1 MKMNK
6 GQKILKS
13 AKKIIPGGNQLLSK
27 RSEMFAPNVWPTYF
41 SKAKGCEIWDL
52 ENRKYYDFAGMGVTA
67 CLLGYADNF
76 VNKKV
81 KATIDKASLTT
92 LNSIDEIKLAKK
104 LIKIHHWADM
114 AKFSKSGGEACLVAI
129 RLARAY
135 SKKQNIAFC
144 GYHGWHDWYLAANL
158 NNKKNLDNQL
168 LPGLSTLG
176 VSKSYSNSLFPF
188 LYNDID
194 SLKKIL
200 NKKNDIG
207 IIIMEP
213 MRFIEPKNNFLKK
226 VKALAKK
233 NNIILIFD
241 EITTG
246 FKDNLGGLHLKLNV
260 TPDIAIFGKAIANG
274 FPISAVIGKK
284 KIMSLSNKSFI
295 SSTMWT
301 EQIGFVAANAT
312 IEKLEKNKINR
323 KNVITGLKI
332 KKIWQDCSRKN
343 NIKIKIGGINSLPLF
358 KFDYKNEQ
366 AITTF
371 MTKKMLNYN
380 ILAGTYP
387 AATASYNDRIL
398 DKYARALNNV
408 FFEISKYVNFNK
420 KIPLKKKDIKISK
433 FGRLT
438 G

>member
-1 MKMNK
+1 MNK
-6 GQKILKS
+6 SQKILKS

-52 ENRKYYDFAGMGVTA
+52 ENRKYFDFAGMGVTA

-76 VNKKV
+76 VNKRV

-92 LNSIDEIKLAKK
+92 LNSVDEIKLAKK
-104 LIKIHHWADM
+104 LLKIHNWADM

-135 SKKQNIAFC
+135 SNKQNIAFC

-200 NKKNDIG
+200 IKKNNIG

-213 MRFIEPKNNFLKK
+213 MRFTEPKNDFLKK
-226 VKALAKK
+226 VKILAKR

-260 TPDIAIFGKAIANG
+260 TPDIAIFGKAMGNG

-312 IEKLEKNKINR
+312 IEKLEKNKINK
-323 KNVITGLKI
+323 KNVRTGLKI
-332 KKIWQDCSRKN
+332 KKIWKDCSRKN
-343 NIKIKIGGINSLPLF
+343 NIKIKVGGINSLPLF

-371 MTKKMLNYN
+371 MTKKMLDYN
-380 ILAGTYP
+380 FLASTYP
-387 AATASYNDRIL
+387 AATASYNDKIL
-398 DKYARALNNV
+398 NKYARALNNV
-408 FFEISKYVNFNK
+408 FFELSKYVNFNK
-420 KIPLKKKDIKISK
+420 KIPLKKKDIKGSK
-433 FGRLT
+433 FGRLN

>member
-1 MKMNK
+1 MNK

-41 SKAKGCEIWDL
+41 SKAKGYEIWDL
-52 ENRKYYDFAGMGVTA
+52 ENRKYFDFAGMGVTA

-104 LIKIHHWADM
+104 LIKIHNWAEM

-200 NKKNDIG
+200 TKKNDIG

-213 MRFIEPKNNFLKK
+213 MRFTEPKNNFLKK

-260 TPDIAIFGKAIANG
+260 TPDVAIFGKAMGNG

-323 KNVITGLKI
+323 KNVKTGLKI
-332 KKIWQDCSRKN
+332 KKIWQDCSKKN

-380 ILAGTYP
+380 FLASTYP

-420 KIPLKKKDIKISK
+420 KIPLKKKDIKGSK

>member
-1 MKMNK
+1 MNK

-104 LIKIHHWADM
+104 LIKIHHWAEM

-176 VSKSYSNSLFPF
+176 VGKSYSNSLFPF

-200 NKKNDIG
+200 IKKNDIG

-226 VKALAKK
+226 VKELAKK

-260 TPDIAIFGKAIANG
+260 TPDIAIFGKAIGNG

-284 KIMSLSNKSFI
+284 KIMSLANKSFI

-301 EQIGFVAANAT
+301 EQVGFVAANAT
-312 IEKLEKNKINR
+312 IEKLEKYKINK

-332 KKIWQDCSRKN
+332 KKIWQNCSKKN

-380 ILAGTYP
+380 ILASTYP
-387 AATASYNDRIL
+387 AATAAYNDRIL
-398 DKYARALNNV
+398 DKYAYALNKV

-420 KIPLKKKDIKISK
+420 KIPLKKKDIKGSK